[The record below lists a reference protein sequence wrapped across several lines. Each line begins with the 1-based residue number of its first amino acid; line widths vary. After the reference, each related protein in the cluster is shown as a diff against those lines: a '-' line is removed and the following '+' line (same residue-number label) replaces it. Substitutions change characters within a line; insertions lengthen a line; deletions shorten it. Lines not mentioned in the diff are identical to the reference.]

1 MQEMTYCISNEDNT
15 NNSLRKNYF
24 QCVYVNGRNFFQKK
38 NFCYCNKSAMWI
50 VHTYASLPK
59 FSLV

>member
-24 QCVYVNGRNFFQKK
+24 QCVHVNGRNFFQKK
-38 NFCYCNKSAMWI
+38 NFFVIAISLLCGLYIWISAQ
-50 VHTYASLPK
+50 V
-59 FSLV
+59 